1 MFTLLS
7 SYSVECSWLKPAPEN
22 HYKASIILCRKTPSC
37 LANAGH
43 NPTRKATMAE
53 KLSKQ
58 LRQPQ
63 CHRLLQEPWKCGR
76 DCRLSSKSALI
87 LPKPQILAASGSLEG
102 GPHSPGSQTDKSSH
116 VTKFMLVESDN
127 VQNLPLPHGLG
138 FGGCQLCQGH
148 TQWSNKKES
157 GTSLVMLLIGICL
170 PMQWRQF
177 DPWSR
182 RFYMPQS
189 N

>member
-1 MFTLLS
+1 
-7 SYSVECSWLKPAPEN
+7 
-22 HYKASIILCRKTPSC
+22 
-37 LANAGH
+37 
-43 NPTRKATMAE
+43 MAE

-87 LPKPQILAASGSLEG
+87 LPKPQILAASGSLEE
-102 GPHSPGSQTDKSSH
+102 GPHSPGSQADRSSH
-116 VTKFMLVESDN
+116 MTESLSVESDN
-127 VQNLPLPHGLG
+127 VQNLPLPDGLG
-138 FGGCQLCQGH
+138 FGSCQLGQGH

-170 PMQWRQF
+170 PMQGTWI
-177 DPWSR
+177 WSLVQETLHATEQLSPCATTPESELR
-182 RFYMPQS
+182 AQVLQLPQPGHLEPVLHKRS
-189 N
+189 HCNEKLACHS